1 MLDSCYNKKFFNK
14 NRIDHL
20 CDIIERNHHE
30 VEQNK
35 NQAGDKKKTKTLLVY
50 RGAIKELT
58 KDLESFVIWANQK
71 YFGYELNDYFV
82 NKLRKKYN
90 QNNIYFS
97 KKNIDEINFE
107 KFDPEKTVILLIGI
121 FHHIDDVTITK
132 FLSKTKN
139 FKIVSIDAVILPGQ
153 NFITKLL
160 FFLDKGNFIR
170 KLSDYKK
177 IISGFDY
184 KVLHNR
190 YLRFPYDHLMCF
202 KNINRTD
209 VEKAL
214 GIIDY

>member
-1 MLDSCYNKKFFNK
+1 MYAYLYNFIQKLILKKSLNSDAGSLLNFINFENIVDIGCGESEVHKYFKINK
-14 NRIDHL
+14 
-20 CDIIERNHHE
+20 
-30 VEQNK
+30 
-35 NQAGDKKKTKTLLVY
+35 
-50 RGAIKELT
+50 
-58 KDLESFVIWANQK
+58 NQK

-82 NKLRKKYN
+82 NKLKKKYN
-90 QNNIYFS
+90 HNNFYFS
-97 KKNIDEINFE
+97 KKNIDEIDFE

-121 FHHIDDVTITK
+121 FHHIDDNTIK
-132 FLSKTKN
+132 AFLSKTKN

-177 IISGFDY
+177 IINGFDY

-202 KNINRTD
+202 KNIDKAD
-209 VEKAL
+209 VERAL
-214 GIIDY
+214 RIIDY

>member
-1 MLDSCYNKKFFNK
+1 MYAYLYNFIQKLILKKSLNSDAGNLLNFIKFENIIDIGCGESEVHKYFKINK
-14 NRIDHL
+14 
-20 CDIIERNHHE
+20 
-30 VEQNK
+30 
-35 NQAGDKKKTKTLLVY
+35 
-50 RGAIKELT
+50 
-58 KDLESFVIWANQK
+58 NQK

>member
-1 MLDSCYNKKFFNK
+1 MYAYLYNFIQKIILKKSLNSDVGNLLNFIKFENIIDIGCGESEVHKYFKINK
-14 NRIDHL
+14 
-20 CDIIERNHHE
+20 
-30 VEQNK
+30 
-35 NQAGDKKKTKTLLVY
+35 
-50 RGAIKELT
+50 
-58 KDLESFVIWANQK
+58 NQK

-90 QNNIYFS
+90 QNNIFFS

-121 FHHIDDVTITK
+121 FHHIDDITITK

-202 KNINRTD
+202 KNISRTD